1 MTLTR
6 AAIGLLACLTLI
18 GWCHVPAIA
27 SDDPSHDS
35 HATEAPEHSEGET
48 GESAHGEHDES
59 NTSPLEFKTDLA
71 IWTGV
76 VFLIVLSL
84 LWKFA
89 WGPIAE
95 GLDKREQR
103 IADEIS
109 AAEKSNT
116 DARDLLQQYQD
127 KLAASKDEIHQM
139 IEAGKRDAE
148 KIGQGIKEKAQS
160 DADANTRR
168 ALEEIELATAGA
180 LKELAERSASLAVDL
195 AGKIISE
202 KLTAQSH
209 ASLIEKAVSR
219 FSDTPSKN

>member
-6 AAIGLLACLTLI
+6 AAIGLLACLTVI
-18 GWCHVPAIA
+18 GWCYVPAIA

-35 HATEAPEHSEGET
+35 SVTEAPEHSEAEAGEA
-48 GESAHGEHDES
+48 AHGGHGEI
-59 NTSPLEFKTDLA
+59 NTNPLEFKTDLA
-71 IWTGV
+71 IWTAV

-109 AAEKSNT
+109 AAEKSNA

-127 KLAASKDEIHQM
+127 KLAC
-139 IEAGKRDAE
+139 
-148 KIGQGIKEKAQS
+148 
-160 DADANTRR
+160 
-168 ALEEIELATAGA
+168 
-180 LKELAERSASLAVDL
+180 LKGRNSPDDR
-195 AGKIISE
+195 G
-202 KLTAQSH
+202 
-209 ASLIEKAVSR
+209 R
-219 FSDTPSKN
+219 